1 MRAGADHE
9 GERLAEHEGTRTG
22 VTPKPEQPVLNERA
36 QAFAITPRQK
46 MHSNAARLSYEP
58 AADPRGGR
66 HAYASRSTPIPKGG
80 GAVTR
85 APYHKASLKKIHKEP
100 YEILRVRDC

>member
-1 MRAGADHE
+1 MSARVMETSNQTDHE

-58 AADPRGGR
+58 AADLRGGR
-66 HAYASRSTPIPKGG
+66 HASRD
-80 GAVTR
+80 
-85 APYHKASLKKIHKEP
+85 
-100 YEILRVRDC
+100 RVSPRSMHLPSGTGRRER

>member
-1 MRAGADHE
+1 MSARVMETSNQTDHE

-46 MHSNAARLSYEP
+46 MHSNAEGDGGVEPLAETSMRSVTVSRLVET
-58 AADPRGGR
+58 R
-66 HAYASRSTPIPKGG
+66 TPSS
-80 GAVTR
+80 V
-85 APYHKASLKKIHKEP
+85 SVE
-100 YEILRVRDC
+100 V